1 MVSHSP
7 PITKSD
13 DIYNNESRLEE
24 LHHPKMRRIFIQ
36 LGRTFEIPDSIIRI
50 IYLILQSSIKYEEDL
65 TRCFHR
71 NILLMNVLLS
81 QKDTKSICRFFFN
94 ASSSPD
100 KYTLNLLYESLN
112 GNERPFAYRIPI
124 GRDCEWCIKNS
135 SNKKLIFNND
145 HSIKKIEDIRER
157 LFLEIN
163 ILGEEEYIYTCD
175 DILVHPIPYK
185 PASRKVKLHY
195 LNTSSFDE
203 IYNDYSNF
211 KEVKGGGLE
220 SLYTLYINN
229 FGYGDVMY
237 FSP

>member
-81 QKDTKSICRFFFN
+81 QMHRLPQLMEVCQ
-94 ASSSPD
+94 
-100 KYTLNLLYESLN
+100 
-112 GNERPFAYRIPI
+112 
-124 GRDCEWCIKNS
+124 IK
-135 SNKKLIFNND
+135 
-145 HSIKKIEDIRER
+145 
-157 LFLEIN
+157 
-163 ILGEEEYIYTCD
+163 
-175 DILVHPIPYK
+175 
-185 PASRKVKLHY
+185 
-195 LNTSSFDE
+195 
-203 IYNDYSNF
+203 
-211 KEVKGGGLE
+211 
-220 SLYTLYINN
+220 
-229 FGYGDVMY
+229 
-237 FSP
+237 